1 MNTNRY
7 VARAANVAARMIGGE
22 MMIMSGADS
31 SLFSLNETASIL
43 WQAAD
48 GVTPLAQIVERH
60 ICEDYAVDPATALR
74 DAEAL
79 SEDLA
84 RHGILLLS
92 DAPHSHYP
100 LPDSG
105 PPSKAS
111 P

>member
-1 MNTNRY
+1 MNQNRY

-48 GVTPLAQIVERH
+48 GVTPLAQIVEMH
-60 ICEDYAVDPATALR
+60 ICRNYAVDPATALR
-74 DAEAL
+74 DAEEL

-92 DAPHSHYP
+92 DSP
-100 LPDSG
+100 LRADAV
-105 PPSKAS
+105 PSAQAS